1 MYLVYFDNF
10 YQRMNT
16 LHLFIWQTTLQVRLG
31 ILLLDQLVFLPDILI
46 SPASGFGICT
56 QKKHN
61 MYSNNQTGESSKI
74 NVKQEKD
81 NEQAGTSESDSDTTP
96 EKQQKD
102 SLKDGKSVSP
112 SKSDSPEKRRR
123 METPEEER
131 ASKHKKEKQEEER
144 LKMQVLVSNFTEEQ
158 LNRYEMFRRA
168 AFPKASIKR
177 LMQSITKSSVSQN
190 VVIAMSGIAKVFVG
204 EVVEEALDIME
215 QWGDSGPI
223 HPKHLREAV
232 RRLKQKNHLPN
243 SKTKKVLFNT

>member
-1 MYLVYFDNF
+1 MSSETIDSFKS
-10 YQRMNT
+10 
-16 LHLFIWQTTLQVRLG
+16 
-31 ILLLDQLVFLPDILI
+31 
-46 SPASGFGICT
+46 SP
-56 QKKHN
+56 
-61 MYSNNQTGESSKI
+61 
-74 NVKQEKD
+74 KQEKD
-81 NEQAGTSESDSDTTP
+81 TEQAGPSESDSDTTP
-96 EKQQKD
+96 EKQSKE
-102 SLKDGKSVSP
+102 SHKTADGKSSVSP
-112 SKSDSPEKRRR
+112 SKSDSPDKKRKL
-123 METPEEER
+123 ETPEEER

-144 LKMQVLVSNFTEEQ
+144 LKMQVLVSNFTEDQ
-158 LNRYEMFRRA
+158 LNRYEMYRRA

-243 SKTKKVLFNT
+243 SKTKKVPFNT